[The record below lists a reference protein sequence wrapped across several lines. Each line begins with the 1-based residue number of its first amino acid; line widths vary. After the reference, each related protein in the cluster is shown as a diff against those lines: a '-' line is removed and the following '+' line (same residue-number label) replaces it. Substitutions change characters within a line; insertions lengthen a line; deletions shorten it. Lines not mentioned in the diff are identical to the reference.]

1 MKKLKVTTGI
11 LAIAFVMLTTMSCKD
26 NKKEQTIVEEQQTEV
41 STNVEETTHDNS
53 DVHHDEEATHDNSDG
68 HHDEEATQDQD
79 SADDTTHARD
89 IKMSTQKNAATT
101 PIIDAYFQ
109 IKNALVTDSKE
120 NAAKGG
126 TALLAAFSKFD
137 MKTLTGETHKEY
149 MEIAESA
156 KEHAEHIVKSPID
169 HQREHF
175 EVLSTDIND
184 LIALIGTEK
193 TLYQD
198 FCPMASNGKGAI
210 WLSETSEIKNPYMG
224 SKMPTCGNMQKQ
236 IN

>member
-1 MKKLKVTTGI
+1 MRKLKLSMGI
-11 LAIAFVMLTTMSCKD
+11 LAIAFATLTVASCKD
-26 NKKEQTIVEEQQTEV
+26 AKKESNNEDGHHSEMSADEDH
-41 STNVEETTHDNS
+41 SKMNHDNS
-53 DVHHDEEATHDNSDG
+53 DGHHDEEATHDNSDG
-68 HHDEEATQDQD
+68 HHDQDNGD
-79 SADDTTHARD
+79 ETTNARD
-89 IKMSTQKNAATT
+89 IQMSTEKNAATS

-109 IKNALVTDSKE
+109 IKNALVTDNKE

-126 TALLAAFSKFD
+126 TALLAAFSKYDVTTF
-137 MKTLTGETHKEY
+137 TGETREEY

-184 LIALIGTEK
+184 LIALVGTEK
-193 TLYQD
+193 TVYQD
-198 FCPMASNGKGAI
+198 FCPMAANGKGAI
-210 WLSETSEIKNPYMG
+210 WLSETKEIKNPYMG